1 MISTNRKSPN
11 KKKNYV
17 AAVYMRAR
25 VSEELANHLITSF
38 PFFKKNYQTWLATRL
53 FAKKKKP
60 AWDIVLLA

>member
-11 KKKNYV
+11 KKKIV

-38 PFFKKNYQTWLATRL
+38 PFF
-53 FAKKKKP
+53 
-60 AWDIVLLA
+60 